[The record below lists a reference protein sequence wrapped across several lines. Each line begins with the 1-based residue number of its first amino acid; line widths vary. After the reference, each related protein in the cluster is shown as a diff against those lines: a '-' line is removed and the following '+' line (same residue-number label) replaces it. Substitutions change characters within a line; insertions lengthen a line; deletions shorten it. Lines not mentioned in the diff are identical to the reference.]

1 MSKINLIY
9 GSVNEFYQNSGSN
22 SLDIPRQS
30 TLIEKLINST
40 SLQAVVLETDW
51 KISDISDKILSGG
64 DVTAELCE
72 LEETLTET
80 LKHSNIGVAL
90 RAELLIRL
98 GQFLYFIFLYITLTV
113 RVVFITWC
121 NQNFKTRCLRV
132 NKQVTNINM

>member
-1 MSKINLIY
+1 MSKINLICE
-9 GSVNEFYQNSGSN
+9 SVNEFCQNPGSN
-22 SLDIPRQS
+22 FIVFPRQS
-30 TLIEKLINST
+30 THIEKLLNST

-64 DVTAELCE
+64 DVTAELNE

-98 GQFLYFIFLYITLTV
+98 GQFLFYFLVPNFNSLSCLHYIV
-113 RVVFITWC
+113 
-121 NQNFKTRCLRV
+121 
-132 NKQVTNINM
+132 